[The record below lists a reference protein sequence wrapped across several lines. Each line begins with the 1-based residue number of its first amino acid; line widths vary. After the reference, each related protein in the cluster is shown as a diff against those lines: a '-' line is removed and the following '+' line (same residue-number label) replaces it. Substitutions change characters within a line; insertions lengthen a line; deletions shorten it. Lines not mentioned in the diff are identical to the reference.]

1 MKKLII
7 ALAICFALTPA
18 VWAGSATPNV
28 DQGTM
33 QLGLYGSYDGNHP
46 LDYQLVLDGAIGYF
60 VIDNLEITSLLG
72 WQSNELSDNLQAGLG
87 TRYHFTFGSPWV
99 PFVELA
105 VLYAATE
112 LDDSVY
118 NDFDSPDWD
127 AWLLRAGAG
136 IQYFFTDSVALSLK
150 GVYDYATDDIYPD
163 QDGNLDDYNWKAL
176 LGINVY
182 IN

>member
-1 MKKLII
+1 
-7 ALAICFALTPA
+7 
-18 VWAGSATPNV
+18 
-28 DQGTM
+28 M
-33 QLGLYGSYDGNHP
+33 QVGLYGSYDGNHP
-46 LDYQLVLDGAIGYF
+46 LDYQLVLDGALGYF
-60 VIDNLEITSLLG
+60 VIDNLEITGLLG

-150 GVYDYATDDIYPD
+150 VFTIMPLMTSTRTRMAIWTISTGKRCWVSMSTSTN
-163 QDGNLDDYNWKAL
+163 NLA
-176 LGINVY
+176 
-182 IN
+182 